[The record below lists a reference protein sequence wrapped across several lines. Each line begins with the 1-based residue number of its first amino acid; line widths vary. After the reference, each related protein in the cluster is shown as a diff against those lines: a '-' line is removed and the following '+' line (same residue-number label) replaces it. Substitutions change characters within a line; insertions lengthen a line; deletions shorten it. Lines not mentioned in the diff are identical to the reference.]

1 MQSESKKAIYAAF
14 GANLGVAV
22 AKFIGFAITGAA
34 SMLAEAVHSVADTGN
49 QGLLLFGRY
58 RAKRAESFEHPFG
71 YGMERYFWA
80 FVVAVVIFFLGG
92 VFAINE
98 GVEKLR
104 HPHELKDPLVA
115 VGILVAGIILE
126 GLSLATAVREAN
138 KVRGSLSMWQF
149 IRHTKN
155 AELPVVLLE
164 DFGALIGLAL
174 ALFGIGAAYI
184 TNNPR
189 FDAAGSLAIGVLLC
203 IISVILAREMR
214 SLLTGEAA
222 HPTQLKLI
230 RDILESDEQVKSIIH
245 MRTMHFGPTDLLV
258 AAKLEFDHSLTF
270 DELTSH
276 INEIEAA
283 VREAVPLVKNLYI
296 EPDIYRPP
304 EN

>member
-1 MQSESKKAIYAAF
+1 MQAESKKAIYAAF

-22 AKFIGFAITGAA
+22 AKFIGFGITGAA

-49 QGLLLFGRY
+49 QGLLLFGRS
-58 RAKRAESFEHPFG
+58 RAKRAASFDHPFG

-92 VFAINE
+92 VFAISE
-98 GVEKLR
+98 GIEKLM

-115 VGILVAGIILE
+115 VGILVAGLILE
-126 GLSLATAVREAN
+126 GLSLATAVRETN

-149 IRHTKN
+149 VKHTKN

-164 DFGALIGLAL
+164 DFGALVGLSLAL
-174 ALFGIGAAYI
+174 IGIGIAY
-184 TNNPR
+184 TTGDPR

-203 IISVILAREMR
+203 IISIILAREMR

-222 HPTQLKLI
+222 RPEQLKLI
-230 RDILESDEQVKSIIH
+230 RDTLESNDRVKRIIH
-245 MRTMHFGPTDLLV
+245 MRTMHFGPTELLV
-258 AAKLEFDHSLTF
+258 AAKLEFDHSLSF
-270 DELTSH
+270 DELTAC
-276 INEIEAA
+276 INRIEAA
-283 VREAVPLVKNLYI
+283 VREAIPLVKNLYI